1 MECLGHPEPRAQ
13 RRWLPGP
20 EPDCARCWRG
30 ACRAAV
36 CRTNTQQRV
45 DICTL
50 GSLCCVVTYHGLG
63 IVGDVHEGRRRFLG
77 ANSSLCLPVKND
89 GSDNTLLVLDGTIP
103 MIYGTKRYN
112 CPVQIWLMQDYPATQ
127 PTCYVKP
134 THDMAIKPRH
144 VHVDGAGFI
153 YHQYLTEWN
162 PRSNL
167 KVLCNTLSQVF
178 GKDPPVYAKP
188 STGAPAARPS
198 ARPAQSQPNPA
209 AAQEAARP
217 QAA

>member
-1 MECLGHPEPRAQ
+1 M
-13 RRWLPGP
+13 
-20 EPDCARCWRG
+20 
-30 ACRAAV
+30 
-36 CRTNTQQRV
+36 
-45 DICTL
+45 
-50 GSLCCVVTYHGLG
+50 TYHGLG

-144 VHVDGAGFI
+144 VHVDGAGLPVFI
-153 YHQYLTEWN
+153 LSVEPFPATLTLM
-162 PRSNL
+162 SAQ
-167 KVLCNTLSQVF
+167 VSSTTNTSQS
-178 GKDPPVYAKP
+178 GTRGRTSRCCA
-188 STGAPAARPS
+188 TR
-198 ARPAQSQPNPA
+198 
-209 AAQEAARP
+209 
-217 QAA
+217 